1 MAWRQVLS
9 GRLLELQGAGWG
21 WGWGWALTAL
31 AMEHVV
37 SV

>member
-1 MAWRQVLS
+1 MAWCQVLS

-21 WGWGWALTAL
+21 WGWALTGV